1 MDGASNSSSLPNM
14 DTPVLD
20 VKPLRCLA
28 PMFPNPFG
36 YNAFP
41 APNSS
46 AYSCTPPFGA
56 PPLAPMFTPV
66 FPAFAPPSSQTQSK
80 QTPQVSNGVPTAAGS
95 VPESNSPATGVADV
109 GESPSPEKKESSVQ
123 PEPAVGKRRGSSS
136 ATRIPDPS
144 GSTTIPGKEDG
155 SQRSRK
161 RRAYRKVSG
170 DGTALFNVEDGDRES
185 VERILMTFDGLR
197 KRLLQIDDIKGATTG
212 GSKRPDLKAGTI
224 MMTNGYRTNNKK
236 RIGAVPGVE
245 IGDLFYFRFEM
256 CLLGLHAPSMA
267 GIDYMPVKFDKEEE
281 QVAVSI
287 VSSGGYEDDDMGD
300 TDVLIYSGQG
310 GLVKPGKQVHD
321 QKLER
326 GNLALENS
334 SSRAN
339 DIRVIRG
346 IKDVTNAGCKI
357 YMYDGLYKIEDSWI
371 EKGKSGFSVFK
382 YKLIRVQG
390 QPEGSAVW
398 KKTRQWKDNPLS
410 RGFVILPDLS
420 SGVEKLPVCL
430 VNEVDKDRGPAH
442 FSYVNTVKY
451 AKAITS
457 VKVSLGCK
465 CYNSCSPS
473 DASCQ
478 CSTNNGGLPSYSS
491 TGILASQKPLV
502 YECGST
508 CMCSLNCRN
517 RVSQKGT
524 KIQFEVFKTRGLG
537 WGLRSWDPIRG
548 GSFICEYTGEVVDCV
563 KLEDENEDNE
573 YIFEASTCN
582 RNFLEWN
589 CKHELLGE
597 QKPADP
603 DESSRSLSIIIN
615 AKDIGNVSRFMNH
628 SCSPNVFWQPVLYD
642 HEDENYPHIMFFA
655 LKHIPPMT
663 ELTYDYGLSRS
674 HSGEK
679 SRRKCF
685 CGSSNCRG
693 FFG

>member
-1 MDGASNSSSLPNM
+1 MLAPHPSARHL
-14 DTPVLD
+14 L
-20 VKPLRCLA
+20 LRC
-28 PMFPNPFG
+28 
-36 YNAFP
+36 
-41 APNSS
+41 S
-46 AYSCTPPFGA
+46 PPFFLLL
-56 PPLAPMFTPV
+56 PHPILREV
-66 FPAFAPPSSQTQSK
+66 SK
-80 QTPQVSNGVPTAAGS
+80 QTSQVSNGPPTAAGS
-95 VPESNSPATGVADV
+95 VPESKSPATAATDV
-109 GESPSPEKKESSVQ
+109 GESPSRGKKGSSVQ
-123 PEPAVGKRRGSSS
+123 PKPAVGKRRGGKSN
-136 ATRIPDPS
+136 TKQIPDPS
-144 GSTTIPGKEDG
+144 ISTSTPSKED
-155 SQRSRK
+155 SCQRSRK
-161 RRAYRKVSG
+161 RKAYRKVSG
-170 DGTALFNVEDGDRES
+170 DGTGLFDVEDGDRES

-197 KRLLQIDDIKGATTG
+197 RRLLQIDDIKKSTPG

-224 MMTNGYRTNNKK
+224 MMTNGYRTNGKK

-256 CLLGLHAPSMA
+256 CLVGLHAPSMA

-287 VSSGGYEDDDMGD
+287 VSSGVYEDDCMGN

-310 GLVKPGKQVHD
+310 GLLKTGKQVND

-346 IKDVTNAGCKI
+346 MKDVTSPGCKI
-357 YMYDGLYKIEDSWI
+357 YMYDGLYKIKDSWI

-382 YKLIRVQG
+382 YKLIRMQG
-390 QPEGSAVW
+390 QPEGTAVW
-398 KKTRQWKDNPLS
+398 KTPRKWKDNPMC

-420 SGVEKLPVCL
+420 SGVENLPVCL

-442 FSYVNTVKY
+442 FSYVNTVKN

-457 VKVSLGCK
+457 VKDSLGCK

-473 DASCQ
+473 DVSCQ
-478 CSTNNGGLPSYSS
+478 CGKQNGGLPPYSS

-517 RVSQKGT
+517 RVTQKGI
-524 KIQFEVFKTRGLG
+524 KIQFEVFKTRDKG
-537 WGLRSWDPIRG
+537 WGLCSWDPIRA
-548 GSFICEYTGEVVDCV
+548 GSFICEYTGEVVDCM
-563 KLEDENEDNE
+563 KLEDENEDND

-582 RNFLEWN
+582 RNFVEWN

-597 QKPADP
+597 LKSAEP
-603 DESSRSLSIIIN
+603 DEISRPFSIIIN

-628 SCSPNVFWQPVLYD
+628 RCSPNVFYQPVLYD
-642 HEDENYPHIMFFA
+642 HEDEKYPHIMFFA
-655 LKHIPPMT
+655 IKHIPPMT
-663 ELTYDYGLSRS
+663 DLTYDYGLSRS
-674 HSGEK
+674 QSGGNN
-679 SRRKCF
+679 RRKKCI